1 MCERCDD
8 IADDS
13 IAIAR
18 GEGVT
23 FERMCH
29 YLPTVIEALGF
40 ENRPINLIPII
51 FSKKNN
57 QGTNIIVILDDEGTH
72 VVDLA
77 ALDME
82 IQNELVH

>member
-18 GEGVT
+18 GDGVT

-29 YLPTVIEALGF
+29 YLPTVIKALGF
-40 ENRPINLIPII
+40 ENRPINLIPIL

-57 QGTNIIVILDDEGTH
+57 HGTNIIVILDDEGTH
-72 VVDLA
+72 VVNLA

-82 IQNELVH
+82 TQNELIH